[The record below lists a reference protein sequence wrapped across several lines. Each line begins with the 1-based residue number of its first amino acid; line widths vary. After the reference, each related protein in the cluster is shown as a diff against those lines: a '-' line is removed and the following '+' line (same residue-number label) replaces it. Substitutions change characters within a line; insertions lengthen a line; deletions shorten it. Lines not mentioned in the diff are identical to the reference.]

1 MTFVTDAL
9 EDIVYLIT
17 VKISIEYLLQ
27 LALLWTRLVLMDLC
41 EQWFDKPARHN
52 NFLLFLVIIGN
63 LSLLNEEFCGGVV
76 FAGGYKMADLF
87 YFFGFVAF
95 RRTLTGHLVLDSLAD
110 GRVVCLELTPG

>member
-63 LSLLNEEFCGGVV
+63 LSLLDEEFCGGVV
-76 FAGGYKMADLF
+76 FAGGYKMTDLF
-87 YFFGFVAF
+87 DFIGFVAF